1 MQTTQTDS
9 QSFAYKFKNEMEVI
23 VTVWNDRQLF
33 LKNSPHDGLE
43 CYAFFHPAEYKA
55 EQLPTGELKPIYQKY
70 IGEIHLVKGD
80 YGSGVITHECSHA
93 CIQWLQMSGLNLKD
107 NDEDFCYELGMIV
120 SKFWKWHFEVLESR
134 IGMS

>member
-1 MQTTQTDS
+1 MDDLKKCNQ
-9 QSFAYKFKNEMEVI
+9 FVYKFENKMCVFIRVWENRQQFLDYSPRGEM
-23 VTVWNDRQLF
+23 
-33 LKNSPHDGLE
+33 E
-43 CYAFFHPAEYKA
+43 CYAFFHPYEYKG
-55 EQLPTGELKPIYQKY
+55 EQFPDGTIKPIYQKE

-93 CIQWLQMSGLNLKD
+93 CIQWLQMAGLNIKD

-120 SKFWKWHFEVLESR
+120 SKFWKWHYEVLESR